1 MRKWRRHGVIGT
13 LAVALCG
20 TAAPQFALAGDGLH
34 NERLMPGQLPEAPVA
49 DRGVW
54 LREPYDPFFDVDW
67 SVALRGAY
75 TRTRTLERYDTLLV
89 PHLRLEH
96 IGVRAAIAAEGDAE
110 IVREQD
116 GRLSVTG
123 LRLGLDAGYDLDSV
137 TRATATADLTLSQ
150 PLAGT
155 PGVNSAVAI
164 APQALSGSAGVGVTR
179 QFGRFNVGVT
189 GTVQRSLYGDTT
201 RTDGTVVSNAEEN
214 LWSLDGALRVGYQM
228 TPVFEVFGEAG
239 AGRDLF
245 DDPSSSLGVK
255 TDATDMTLVAGV
267 TGRWNSTLE
276 ATAATGVTVRRFDV
290 AALGEVQAQ
299 VYDASVVFT
308 PDPTLRLRAGL
319 NTTIAPP
326 GPDNA
331 GTARVEYTASFG
343 AEYTVNSWLAMRAQ
357 AAWNTATFT
366 GTGNTE
372 TGYSLGAG
380 ADYKINAHTAIGA
393 DYSYS
398 QAVTTSDGLQEAHR
412 VTLGVTLSR

>member
-1 MRKWRRHGVIGT
+1 MWRRHGVIGT
-13 LAVALCG
+13 LALALC
-20 TAAPQFALAGDGLH
+20 ASVAPQFAQAGDGLDS
-34 NERLMPGQLPEAPVA
+34 ERLLPGQLPAAPVA
-49 DRGVW
+49 DQGVW

-75 TRTRTLERYDTLLV
+75 TKTPTIERSDTLLV
-89 PHLRLEH
+89 PTVRLEH
-96 IGVRAAIAAEGDAE
+96 IGVRAAIAAEADAE

-116 GRLSVTG
+116 GRLSITG

-137 TRATATADLTLSQ
+137 TRATATADLTLTQ

-155 PGVNSAVAI
+155 PGVSSTVAI
-164 APQALSGSAGVGVTR
+164 APQTLSGSAGIGVTR

-189 GTVQRSLYGDTT
+189 GSVGRSLYGDTT

-214 LWSLDGALRVGYQM
+214 LWSLDGALRVGYQV

-239 AGRDLF
+239 VGRDLF
-245 DDPSSSLGVK
+245 DNPSTSLGVK
-255 TDATDMTLVAGV
+255 TDATDVTLLAGV

-276 ATAATGVTVRRFDV
+276 ATAATGVTLRRFDA

-299 VYDASVVFT
+299 VYDASVVFK

-319 NTTIAPP
+319 NTAVAPP

-331 GTARVEYTASFG
+331 GTARVEYTASMG
-343 AEYTVNSWLAMRAQ
+343 VDYTVNSWLALRAQ

-380 ADYKINAHTAIGA
+380 ADYKVNAHTAIGA

-412 VTLGVTLSR
+412 VTVGVTVSR